1 MTRDTAIL
9 LDIVSTVFHPQE
21 ASRVSFALH
30 LSPFTHMQLY
40 RRLQH
45 ISTSGSLRLAT
56 RLHAGGLPNSPNM
69 QCWQKPPGTSLSS
82 LSYKVKME
90 RALLHFA
97 QTPHTITGLM
107 ARYCASLGAVA
118 V

>member
-9 LDIVSTVFHPQE
+9 LDIVSTVF
-21 ASRVSFALH
+21 
-30 LSPFTHMQLY
+30 
-40 RRLQH
+40 
-45 ISTSGSLRLAT
+45 
-56 RLHAGGLPNSPNM
+56 
-69 QCWQKPPGTSLSS
+69 
-82 LSYKVKME
+82 
-90 RALLHFA
+90 HFA

>member
-45 ISTSGSLRLAT
+45 ISTSGSA
-56 RLHAGGLPNSPNM
+56 AGHPPPRWGGCPTPQICSAG
-69 QCWQKPPGTSLSS
+69 QKPPGTSLSS

>member
-56 RLHAGGLPNSPNM
+56 RLHAGVAQLPKYAVH
-69 QCWQKPPGTSLSS
+69 CIFG
-82 LSYKVKME
+82 E
-90 RALLHFA
+90 
-97 QTPHTITGLM
+97 
-107 ARYCASLGAVA
+107 LGKNPQVLP
-118 V
+118 

>member
-56 RLHAGGLPNSPNM
+56 CLHAGG
-69 QCWQKPPGTSLSS
+69 
-82 LSYKVKME
+82 
-90 RALLHFA
+90 FA
-97 QTPHTITGLM
+97 QLPKY
-107 ARYCASLGAVA
+107 AVLGKNPQVLP
-118 V
+118 

>member
-56 RLHAGGLPNSPNM
+56 RPNPAT
-69 QCWQKPPGTSLSS
+69 TSLPP
-82 LSYKVKME
+82 VG
-90 RALLHFA
+90 
-97 QTPHTITGLM
+97 T
-107 ARYCASLGAVA
+107 
-118 V
+118 